1 MMIQHTRKFAYKE
14 NVNGLW
20 GRFDSASGSV
30 DFLMARARLGAPGDS
45 DPEVALTSQL
55 APVREALDTRLL
67 DFNQLLQRDL
77 DDHRVATELI
87 PYLIEGTTAGPAYFP
102 PILVAALPFRG
113 QAVIEDFPPMESLN
127 NQKIEEFGNTLFSE
141 ERWGEAFRVQRM
153 LDPEGHAPSP
163 LRLARIGWNPGQCK
177 LVVLDGQH
185 RAMALLAVQR
195 TLTNSW
201 RGSTGEKFR
210 YFYERHVENLIEKL
224 GGREAAAERLA
235 RIEFPINL
243 LWFRTA
249 RPHVAARKLFVDVNK
264 NARLPSEARLV
275 LLSDTELVNI
285 FTRSLLNRLRGD
297 KPPFPLRA
305 VEYDQ
310 PSVKS
315 DRPARWSVF
324 TNLLILRDM
333 VNRTVWGPEKNITD
347 VELTFIGRPSEEKMD
362 SAMRARLGLR
372 DILPA
377 EIDEGEGN
385 LPIKLAELTNRRFP
399 VENRAA
405 RSKLESQFLTTWGEA
420 LLSLLGGFLPWRRHC
435 EALEEQYA
443 NWTTDDAVT
452 SLAKDALFE
461 GVGMFWTLRDTAE
474 FWEQGR
480 AEGRITDKEPPEIVK
495 AWRSI
500 DRDNK
505 QGRARDFVV
514 SRARHLLGKTDEV
527 SVKRSEA
534 LYAAVNTFACQI
546 GAALTVAT
554 LQHVHPKLTPPEVA
568 AITVRAW
575 NATLESGPAN
585 TRKRLCVLAK
595 GEEKAFNMLPKMD
608 GADAVYFRAM
618 LLELL
623 LTPEARDVWADKF
636 DASRVEDLAERARG
650 FYLERLIKERAS
662 AIKRVEPSLGDADR
676 LKMARDKV
684 EKELGDAL
692 KHWFG
697 MNKPDY
703 QAWIERAAT
712 RVKKVVDDE
721 VADGTDAQPTEGS
734 PTIEIDPDELLD
746 E

>member
-1 MMIQHTRKFAYKE
+1 MFIQHTRKVIYKE
-14 NVNGLW
+14 SVDGLW
-20 GRFDSASGSV
+20 GRFDSASGQV
-30 DFLMARARLGAPGDS
+30 DFLMARARLGAPGDN
-45 DPEVALTSQL
+45 DPAVALTAQL

-87 PYLIEGTTAGPAYFP
+87 PYLIEGTTVGPAYFP

-113 QAVIEDFPPMESLN
+113 QEVVEDFPRMEQLN
-127 NQKIEEFGNTLFSE
+127 HQKIDEFGDALFVE

-153 LDPEGHAPSP
+153 LDPDGKSPSP
-163 LRLARIGWNPGQCK
+163 LRFARIGWNPGQCK

-210 YFYERHVENLIEKL
+210 YFYERQVETLINKL
-224 GGREAAAERLA
+224 GGREKAAVRLA
-235 RIEFPINL
+235 RIEFPVNV
-243 LWFRTA
+243 LWFPMA
-249 RPHVAARKLFVDVNK
+249 RPHIAARKLFVDVNK

-275 LLSDTELVNI
+275 ILSDTELVNI

-297 KPPFPLRA
+297 NPPFALHA

-333 VNRTVWGPEKNITD
+333 VNRTVWGPDKNITD

-362 SAMRARLGLR
+362 FAMRARLGLR

-377 EIDEGEGN
+377 EIDEGDGS
-385 LPIKLAELTNRRFP
+385 LPIKLDELTNRRFP
-399 VENRAA
+399 VENRDA
-405 RSKLESQFLTTWGEA
+405 RAKLEQQFLSTWGEA
-420 LLSLLGGFLPWRRHC
+420 ILVLLGRFLPWRRHC
-435 EALEEQYA
+435 DALEEQYA

-474 FWEQGR
+474 YWELGL
-480 AEGRITDKEPPEIVK
+480 AEGRITDREPPEIVK

-500 DRDNK
+500 DRDNR
-505 QGRARDFVV
+505 QGRARDFIVNR
-514 SRARHLLGKTDEV
+514 SRHLLGKTDDE
-527 SVKRSEA
+527 SVRRSES

-554 LQHVHPKLTPPEVA
+554 IQYVHPKLTPPEVA
-568 AITVRAW
+568 DITVRAW
-575 NATLESGPAN
+575 NATLDSGPTN
-585 TRKRLCVLAK
+585 SRNRLCVLAK

-618 LLELL
+618 LMELL
-623 LTPEARDVWADKF
+623 LTSEARAVWSGKF
-636 DASRVEDLAERARG
+636 NGEQIEDLAERARG
-650 FYLERLIKERAS
+650 FYMERLIKERAN
-662 AIKRVEPSLGDADR
+662 AIKRAEPSLSDGLR
-676 LKMARDKV
+676 LDKAREGV
-684 EKELGDAL
+684 QKELGDAL

-697 MNKPDY
+697 LSKLDFLG
-703 QAWIERAAT
+703 WVERAKA
-712 RVKKVVDDE
+712 RVKKPVEAE
-721 VADGTDAQPTEGS
+721 VAEEVEVAVDEGAAV
-734 PTIEIDPDELLD
+734 EADPDELID